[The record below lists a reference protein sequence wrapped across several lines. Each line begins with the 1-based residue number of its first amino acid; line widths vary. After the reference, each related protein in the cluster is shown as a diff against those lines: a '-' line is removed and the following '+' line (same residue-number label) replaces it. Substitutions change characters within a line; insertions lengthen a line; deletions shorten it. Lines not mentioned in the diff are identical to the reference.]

1 MIDID
6 WERTTEKKNLLQLR
20 ESIIWSSWNK
30 VSTSSVLEYRIHKK
44 QGFYQKWKQ
53 HRKRLGWEV
62 VDENIALSILRELF
76 KNKNTRVDTFSYRKL
91 SQCLKHSVDT

>member
-1 MIDID
+1 M
-6 WERTTEKKNLLQLR
+6 
-20 ESIIWSSWNK
+20 
-30 VSTSSVLEYRIHKK
+30 
-44 QGFYQKWKQ
+44 
-53 HRKRLGWEV
+53 EV